1 MAETRRSAL
10 VRELGAELRQARESA
25 GLGQRELAR
34 RAGISAHSRISEAES
49 GKRLLSVDEL
59 ERIFDA
65 LDVGV
70 DERDRLLGIARSAE
84 GPGQLNIGSASI
96 GKALTELI
104 DHEQNATRITDV
116 SPLLIP
122 GLLQTSDYARA
133 IVGDMPDAE
142 TRVKLRAGRRD
153 ILTRRNPVEL
163 FALIDS
169 EALVRPIA
177 PPDVMADQLRHV
189 QSMAERPNVT
199 VQVVSSTRPGY
210 HPMLAGPFELIEFAK
225 ATPIVHLEHR
235 RSSVSLWEDDVVA
248 SYIQAAEYL
257 RQEVAMTAEQSTEV
271 ITEIING
278 MEKV

>member
-34 RAGISAHSRISEAES
+34 SARISAHSRISEAES

-59 ERIFDA
+59 DRIFDV
-65 LDVGV
+65 LGV
-70 DERDRLLGIARSAE
+70 SAQERDRLLGLARSAE

-96 GKALTELI
+96 AKALTELI
-104 DHEQNATRITDV
+104 DHEQNATRITNA

-133 IVGDMPDAE
+133 IVGDKPDAE

-189 QSMAERPNVT
+189 QRLSELPNVT

-210 HPMLAGPFELIEFAK
+210 HPMLLGPFELIEFAK

-235 RSSVSLWEDDVVA
+235 RASVSLWEDDVVA
-248 SYIQAAEYL
+248 AFVEAAEYL
-257 RQEVAMTAEQSTEV
+257 RHEVAMTPEQSADI

-278 MEKV
+278 MEKE

>member
-1 MAETRRSAL
+1 MAKTSRSAV
-10 VRELGAELRQARESA
+10 VRELGVELRQARESA
-25 GLGQRELAR
+25 GLGQRALAQ
-34 RAGISAHSRISEAES
+34 RADISAHSRISEAES

-65 LDVGV
+65 LGV
-70 DERDRLLGIARSAE
+70 STDERDRLLGLARSAK

-96 GKALTELI
+96 ARALTELI
-104 DHEQNATRITDV
+104 DHEQHATRITNV

-133 IVGDMPDAE
+133 IVGDKPDAE

-163 FALIDS
+163 IAVIDS

-177 PPDVMADQLRHV
+177 PPDVMTDQLRHIR
-189 QSMAERPNVT
+189 SLAELPNVT
-199 VQVVSSTRPGY
+199 IQVVSSTRPGY

-225 ATPIVHLEHR
+225 AGPIVHLEHR
-235 RSSVSLWEDDVVA
+235 RSSVSLWQDDEVA
-248 SYIQAAEYL
+248 SYVEAADYL
-257 RQEVAMTAEQSTEV
+257 RHEVAMTAEQSTEV
-271 ITEIING
+271 IAGIING
-278 MEKV
+278 MEKE

>member
-1 MAETRRSAL
+1 MAKTSRTAI
-10 VRELGAELRQARESA
+10 VRELGVELREVRESA

-34 RAGISAHSRISEAES
+34 RARISAHSRISEAES

-59 ERIFDA
+59 DRIFEA
-65 LDVGV
+65 LDLGA
-70 DERDRLLGIARSAE
+70 DERDRLHDLARSAE
-84 GPGQLNIGSASI
+84 GPGQLNIGSTGI

-104 DHEQNATRITDV
+104 DHEQNAVRITDV
-116 SPLLIP
+116 SPLLYP

-133 IVGDMPDAE
+133 IVGDKPDAE

-177 PPDVMADQLRHV
+177 PPDVMTDQLRHV
-189 QSMAERPNVT
+189 LRMAELPNVT

-210 HPMLAGPFELIEFAK
+210 NPMLAGPFELIEFAK
-225 ATPIVHLEHR
+225 ARPIVHLEHR
-235 RSSVSLWEDDVVA
+235 RSSVSLWEDDEVE
-248 SYIQAAEYL
+248 SYVEAAEYL
-257 RQEVAMTAEQSTEV
+257 RNEVAMSAEQSTE
-271 ITEIING
+271 IIAGIIKG
-278 MEKV
+278 ME